1 MFNVEMSCM
10 TLRWGG
16 EGGKLTEIHKK
27 LKKKR
32 TRRREG
38 RGKKIKGLVRLEEV
52 TQERNNGLSCYSSDW
67 TCHIRHLKEPNSKL
81 C

>member
-1 MFNVEMSCM
+1 MFNVEMSCV
-10 TLRWGG
+10 TLRRG

-38 RGKKIKGLVRLEEV
+38 RGKKIKGLARLEEV
-52 TQERNNGLSCYSSDW
+52 TQERNNGLSC
-67 TCHIRHLKEPNSKL
+67 
-81 C
+81 